1 MRAVLVLAA
10 ASCAAMCCDPPTAA
24 PARAQQPTV
33 AVAAAIHGQVRLRGS
48 LPALEP
54 LPVQNDQGV
63 CGATRPNRW
72 LRVDA
77 SHGVADAVVYLAD
90 VPAEQSTLSSE
101 TVNIDHV
108 QCELAPHLRIIQP
121 GTTVVLRNSDPI
133 FHSTRLRVA
142 GTKLLPFGAG
152 LLPAGKPYTPP
163 TTRLYEPRFYELEC
177 TDGHPLERG
186 YLIVAAHRWYAI
198 TGADG
203 SFALDG
209 VPPGRH
215 TIVVWHPGWTFTI
228 HQPDGLG
235 RFAPHEVRAEV
246 TVAARGTATI
256 ALDLP

>member
-10 ASCAAMCCDPPTAA
+10 ASCAAMCGDPPATV
-24 PARAQQPTV
+24 PARAQPA
-33 AVAAAIHGQVRLRGS
+33 AVTAAIHGRVRLRGPV
-48 LPALEP
+48 PALEP
-54 LPVQNDQGV
+54 LPFQSDPGV
-63 CGATRPNRW
+63 CGATRPNPW
-72 LRVDA
+72 LRVDP
-77 SHGVADAVVYLAD
+77 SRGVADAVVYLAD
-90 VPAEQSTLSSE
+90 VPAEPSPPSSD

-108 QCELAPHLRIIQP
+108 QCELSPRLQILRP

-152 LLPAGKPYTPP
+152 LLPAGQPYTPP

-177 TDGHPLERG
+177 TDGHALERG

-203 SFALDG
+203 SFVLDR

-215 TIVVWHPGWTFTI
+215 TLAVWHPGWTFTI

-235 RFAPHEVRAEV
+235 RFAPHEVRTEV
-246 TVAARGTATI
+246 TVAAGATATV